1 MQIKKIQDDGKD
13 GTGLIY
19 ITGKY
24 PGLDPVKDIGKKLE
38 VSGMVR
44 VKDDAPYIEAT
55 YIEAKII
62 ERYTTHF
69 SLGRTEKVYN
79 HAHLLQRNR

>member
-13 GTGLIY
+13 ETGLIY

-44 VKDDAPYIEAT
+44 VKDDAPYIEA
-55 YIEAKII
+55 KII